1 VPVLLRAGIEIHTF
15 SCLVFASLPLPS
27 VLRSRQIRGS
37 EETAGI
43 QGED

>member
-1 VPVLLRAGIEIHTF
+1 MSLGAGIQTHTF

-27 VLRSRQIRGS
+27 VLQSRQIRDS